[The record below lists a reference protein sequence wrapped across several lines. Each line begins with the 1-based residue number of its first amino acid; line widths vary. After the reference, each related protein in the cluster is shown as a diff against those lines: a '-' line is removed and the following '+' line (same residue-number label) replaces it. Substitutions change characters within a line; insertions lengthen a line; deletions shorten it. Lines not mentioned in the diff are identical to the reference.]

1 VSHKKFLAY
10 SFLYL
15 LGLAT
20 MGLYIKGF
28 GYFYFKYY
36 QSEFDKS
43 YISCSEAISADRLIK
58 DKSTDVDRRLID
70 NSTSVMKLACLDA
83 KKITNHLL
91 EVGVSD
97 KLIRS
102 HIGDLMAT
110 PQGRALELNKPSIF
124 DE

>member
-1 VSHKKFLAY
+1 
-10 SFLYL
+10 
-15 LGLAT
+15 
-20 MGLYIKGF
+20 
-28 GYFYFKYY
+28 
-36 QSEFDKS
+36 
-43 YISCSEAISADRLIK
+43 
-58 DKSTDVDRRLID
+58 
-70 NSTSVMKLACLDA
+70 MKLACLDA

-102 HIGDLMAT
+102 HISDLMAT